1 MGSSWWPG
9 GFGLGATLGESAKL
23 VDNSSGG
30 GGGYGYGVE
39 PSRESRGSSV
49 DDGLPG
55 ALAAEGGG
63 GGGGGGS
70 GGGGGGGE
78 HRNSLLLTA
87 CCFANG
93 VVGAGI
99 IGLPGALNQAG
110 FATGL
115 FLCVLVAVVSSYTL
129 RLLAEVGSA
138 HGLLTYPDLCARAF
152 GPAGFYLA
160 VVFQGLF
167 ALGAMCSYLVI
178 FADTLPSVLRA
189 SAPQLEAS
197 LPALLDRNLLLAL
210 GSVLVLLPLSLLR
223 HYGQLARVS
232 VVKMFA
238 MALLTAAV
246 IYFRYDPEL
255 QVASVKSEAWK
266 YEEPHADFFPALGSI
281 AFAFVC
287 HHQTFLALG
296 SLRNPTQRRFA
307 LMVNLAIATSFAL
320 SALVAAFG
328 YTTFWESTKGDIFVN
343 YESFPHLR
351 GNSVL
356 NTARF
361 FLALNMLVTYPSEM
375 LVLRATVEALI
386 DRRRRHLRWLALRAP
401 VHDIV
406 LLAQLRQQ
414 EAREALDGV
423 ASWRCG
429 QWPNRAVLEHAA
441 ITLALFLATLGV
453 AAAVPDL
460 TAVLNVTGSFTAV
473 MLAFVLPAAIRL
485 RLGRDPYDETPLLSV
500 NNIPSG
506 VVLVFGVVAFVASTG
521 LSLVSAVSRSSAAA

>member
-1 MGSSWWPG
+1 
-9 GFGLGATLGESAKL
+9 
-23 VDNSSGG
+23 V
-30 GGGYGYGVE
+30 
-39 PSRESRGSSV
+39 
-49 DDGLPG
+49 
-55 ALAAEGGG
+55 
-63 GGGGGGS
+63 
-70 GGGGGGGE
+70 
-78 HRNSLLLTA
+78 
-87 CCFANG
+87 
-93 VVGAGI
+93 
-99 IGLPGALNQAG
+99 
-110 FATGL
+110 
-115 FLCVLVAVVSSYTL
+115 
-129 RLLAEVGSA
+129 
-138 HGLLTYPDLCARAF
+138 
-152 GPAGFYLA
+152 A

-189 SAPQLEAS
+189 SAPALERA

-210 GSVLVLLPLSLLR
+210 GSLLVMLPLSLLR

-232 VVKMFA
+232 VVKMLA

-255 QVASVKSEAWK
+255 QVASVKSEAWR
-266 YEEPHADFFPALGSI
+266 YEEPHADIFPALGSI

-307 LMVNLAIATSFAL
+307 LMVNLAIATSFTL
-320 SALVAAFG
+320 SVLVATFG
-328 YTTFWESTKGDIFVN
+328 YTTFWEATKGDIFVN

-351 GNSVL
+351 GNAVL

-375 LVLRATVEALI
+375 LVLRATVEALV
-386 DRRRRHLRWLALRAP
+386 DRRRRHLRWLALSAP
-401 VHDIV
+401 VHDMA
-406 LLAQLRQQ
+406 LLARLRQQ
-414 EAREALDGV
+414 EAQEALEGV
-423 ASWRCG
+423 SSWRCG
-429 QWPNRAVLEHAA
+429 QRPNRAVLEHVA
-441 ITLALFLATLGV
+441 ITVALFLVTLGV

-506 VVLVFGVVAFVASTG
+506 VVLVFGVIAFVASTG
-521 LSLVSAVSRSSAAA
+521 LSLVSALRGKSA

>member
-1 MGSSWWPG
+1 MSASSWWPG
-9 GFGLGATLGESAKL
+9 GFGLGVQL
-23 VDNSSGG
+23 GG
-30 GGGYGYGVE
+30 GGGGGGAGAGESTKLVDGGGGGGGGGGGASYGADF
-39 PSRESRGSSV
+39 SRESRGSSV
-49 DDGLPG
+49 DDGLLPG

-63 GGGGGGS
+63 GAGAGS
-70 GGGGGGGE
+70 E

-189 SAPQLEAS
+189 SAPALES
-197 LPALLDRNLLLAL
+197 TLPALLDRNLLLAL

-232 VVKMFA
+232 VLKMFA
-238 MALLTAAV
+238 MALLTASV
-246 IYFRYDPEL
+246 VYFRYDPEL
-255 QVASVKSEAWK
+255 QVASVKSVAWK
-266 YEEPHADFFPALGSI
+266 YEEAHADFFPALGSI

-307 LMVNLAIATSFAL
+307 IMVNLAIATSFAL
-320 SALVAAFG
+320 SVLVASFG
-328 YTTFWESTKGDIFVN
+328 YTTFWEATKGDIFVN

-351 GNSVL
+351 ANPVL

-361 FLALNMLVTYPSEM
+361 FLALNMLVSQR
-375 LVLRATVEALI
+375 RAAGS
-386 DRRRRHLRWLALRAP
+386 ALRPGRGA
-401 VHDIV
+401 
-406 LLAQLRQQ
+406 
-414 EAREALDGV
+414 EAGETNH
-423 ASWRCG
+423 
-429 QWPNRAVLEHAA
+429 P
-441 ITLALFLATLGV
+441 
-453 AAAVPDL
+453 
-460 TAVLNVTGSFTAV
+460 
-473 MLAFVLPAAIRL
+473 LPFCPPSS
-485 RLGRDPYDETPLLSV
+485 GR
-500 NNIPSG
+500 
-506 VVLVFGVVAFVASTG
+506 
-521 LSLVSAVSRSSAAA
+521 